1 MAIKAK
7 VLMTITIDED
17 EYPVPVDGQVG
28 EEIQDALKE
37 FFHDIEGMKVTNVRI
52 ITEN

>member
-1 MAIKAK
+1 MRVK
-7 VLMTITIDED
+7 VFLTLDIDED